1 MTPTRIAIYVFATL
15 VAVFGVVFVADALVE
30 SDEERLDDLVASIEG
45 ARPGARSERL
55 ASLAGEE
62 PVAVVADHQRVW
74 IDSND
79 HESELRAAIDDA
91 LPELT
96 DGAPIV
102 ASEGALTGQRA
113 RITMR
118 LREGRDEPVDLV
130 VELALEDHAFSLLE
144 VRRMR

>member
-1 MTPTRIAIYVFATL
+1 MSPTRIAIYVLASL

-30 SDEERLDDLVASIEG
+30 SDEERLDELVSSIAD
-45 ARPGARSERL
+45 ARAGTRSDRI
-55 ASLAGEE
+55 AALAGEE
-62 PVAVVADHQRVW
+62 PVAIVADHRRVW
-74 IDSND
+74 VDAD
-79 HESELRAAIDDA
+79 DQESALRGAIDDA